1 MKVQDNYI
9 PSVYQ
14 AEVQDANEIAEQ
26 NDFLD
31 AVMNTEVMKLAETFL
46 HSKSELKILQTW
58 LTFFPSYQHLE
69 TLKTLQRSG

>member
-31 AVMNTEVMKLAETFL
+31 AIMNTEVMKLAETFL
-46 HSKSELKILQTW
+46 HSKSEFTDLDHDL
-58 LTFFPSYQHLE
+58 LAFLLHCL
-69 TLKTLQRSG
+69 